1 MSTIN
6 DIDNLVELRTKLLN
20 DVHDNTEN
28 YNWRKYS
35 RILKTY
41 YNDVLLDRT
50 AIAFLSEKNGNIVAM
65 SMMCFCNVVPS
76 LFNLEGKLA
85 FITDMYTLLEY
96 RNKGLGMDLLN
107 NIMEYA
113 KTLGYKLANVEML
126 DENNK
131 RIIVRSEEDIF
142 RLINFPY
149 ATPIERNI

>member
-1 MSTIN
+1 MIRMSTIN

-76 LFNLEGKLA
+76 LFNLEGKIA

-113 KTLGYKLANVEML
+113 KKSGYEKVILHATDSGRILYEKYGFINTYGEM
-126 DENNK
+126 
-131 RIIVRSEEDIF
+131 
-142 RLINFPY
+142 PY
-149 ATPIERNI
+149 KFI